1 MTVQHGTVL
10 ARVDDVRL
18 ILGHGHLAL
27 VGILVVVLIVASGH
41 RPGVEVGLLVA
52 KSSASWSASESE
64 VMFMTS

>member
-52 KSSASWSASESE
+52 KSSAS
-64 VMFMTS
+64 